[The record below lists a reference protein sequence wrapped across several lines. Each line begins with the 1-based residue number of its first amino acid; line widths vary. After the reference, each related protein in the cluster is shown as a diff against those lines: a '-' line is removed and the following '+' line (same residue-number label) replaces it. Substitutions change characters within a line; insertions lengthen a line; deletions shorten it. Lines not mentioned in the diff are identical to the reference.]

1 MTKVVPT
8 IHIHIFQVSMP
19 RKRPACIIAIMDN
32 SRDLKTHTKRQLNE
46 RLNQPPQICSLSVS
60 LFFTFDLENYRLILS
75 LSLSLSLSFL
85 FWLYRYFLNQPISSR
100 EIEYLDGKGHCPMID
115 MLARRM
121 NSLVISSIVLPP
133 FPDDKFIETMRL
145 YFSLLLIITSVN
157 RFCLHTSYSIEI
169 DNNTHVIHSHQSCC
183 ISKEKKKKQILFK
196 INLFVSL
203 HEIVI
208 LRI

>member
-1 MTKVVPT
+1 
-8 IHIHIFQVSMP
+8 
-19 RKRPACIIAIMDN
+19 
-32 SRDLKTHTKRQLNE
+32 
-46 RLNQPPQICSLSVS
+46 
-60 LFFTFDLENYRLILS
+60 
-75 LSLSLSLSFL
+75 
-85 FWLYRYFLNQPISSR
+85 
-100 EIEYLDGKGHCPMID
+100 MID